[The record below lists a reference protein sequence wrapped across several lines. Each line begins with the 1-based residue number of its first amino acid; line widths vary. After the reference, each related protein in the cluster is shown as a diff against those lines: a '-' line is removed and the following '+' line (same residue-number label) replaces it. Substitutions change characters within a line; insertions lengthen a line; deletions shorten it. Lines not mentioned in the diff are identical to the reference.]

1 MSLPA
6 LVPSLQAALHSPAA
20 PLRESAAL
28 AVARAAPS
36 DVARLLG
43 PLAADPAV
51 SVAQTVQH
59 LLQRPRA
66 TA

>member
-1 MSLPA
+1 VTLT
-6 LVPSLQAALHSPAA
+6 A
-20 PLRESAAL
+20 PLAGLFST
-28 AVARAAPS
+28 
-36 DVARLLG
+36 
-43 PLAADPAV
+43 LAADPAV